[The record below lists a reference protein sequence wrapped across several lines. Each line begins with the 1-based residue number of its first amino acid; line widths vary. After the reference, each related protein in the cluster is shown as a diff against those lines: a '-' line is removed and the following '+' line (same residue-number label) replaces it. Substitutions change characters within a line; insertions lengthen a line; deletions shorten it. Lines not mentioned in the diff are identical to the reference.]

1 MDIFPWIVEMKT
13 QLITALCVCCALG
26 MVACKDKKADTSK
39 AQTPKTTPTDKTEPA
54 KDNKATDKATDK
66 TDNKAGAKDEKV
78 ADSKKDADK
87 QPPKEAMEKDPNA
100 TDTVKAVQIK
110 KDELPEGYKSKGKFI
125 NAIGWTDK
133 FGRNAVFFFKKT
145 GKGKAML
152 TASHMVWEGSS
163 WEEVRTYKELVQ
175 KCEFDIELS
184 HQIGKWSVT
193 DIDKNGHGEATF
205 AWHAGC
211 RSDVSPVTHKVLLV
225 TTEKG
230 KGTKYVLRGQ
240 TRVEKVG
247 GKYKMDPAFAKAP
260 KGFLVHAKV
269 VWKATAEEKMK

>member
-1 MDIFPWIVEMKT
+1 MKK
-13 QLITALCVCCALG
+13 QLMIALCACCALG
-26 MVACKDKKADTSK
+26 VVACKDKKADTSK

-54 KDNKATDKATDK
+54 KDDTANQGADKGADKGTDKGA
-66 TDNKAGAKDEKV
+66 AKDEK
-78 ADSKKDADK
+78 ATEPKKDG
-87 QPPKEAMEKDPNA
+87 PPPGYAAEVDPNA
-100 TDTVKAVQIK
+100 TDTVKRVKIT
-110 KDELPEGYKSKGKFI
+110 KDELPEGYESKGKFI

-152 TASHMVWEGSS
+152 TASHMTWEGAA
-163 WEEVRTYKELVQ
+163 WTEVRTYKELVQ
-175 KCEFDIELS
+175 KCEFDITLE

-211 RSDVSPVTHKVLLV
+211 RSDVSPVAHKVLLV
-225 TTEKG
+225 TTENA

-247 GKYKMDPAFAKAP
+247 GDYKMDPAFAKAP